1 VLNMSS
7 SHAHFVV
14 KDSTESDKSQTNPR
28 NSLCEHSTAKFLG
41 KQAQERR
48 HLVQHKEVD
57 CCSTHQQLSHDST
70 ERERER
76 DTHTHTHTHRKTHRE
91 NSWMSTGILRRWIT
105 HRVDPELHANTHQRV
120 SKFCATARGRHASS
134 SP

>member
-7 SHAHFVV
+7 SDAHFVV
-14 KDSTESDKSQTNPR
+14 KDSTEFDKSQTNPR
-28 NSLCEHSTAKFLG
+28 NSLIAGFISMSTPRQSFSASKPKNVDIPCNKKKLTV
-41 KQAQERR
+41 
-48 HLVQHKEVD
+48 VQPI
-57 CCSTHQQLSHDST
+57 SNYLMTP

-76 DTHTHTHTHRKTHRE
+76 EREIE

-120 SKFCATARGRHASS
+120 SKFCAIARGGDASS